1 MSAARRPAGLA
12 ALLTLTLAPIA
23 GACLWDADTLWQ
35 ERQRFPGTLEL
46 IVGKFARHSDPFYEH
61 RVADRRSKLRLHDAG
76 ETTLTDKRR
85 AALYDDLAVA
95 LDKLGRREEA
105 LAALDE
111 KAAALPNVGRYETA
125 ANRGTVLIH
134 AGRLEAGL
142 AEIERALEI
151 NPDAHFGRERIQ
163 KLLVDYLIERRGE
176 AGDAPYPLAPPASDR
191 RGFAAFLHEH
201 DVTAEAG
208 RQGVEG
214 MLRFGD
220 YRNPVLLEA
229 LGDLL
234 MAEQATSNVP
244 EPDAARLLAA
254 RAYLAAGRSAPD
266 AAAAYREL
274 AAAALA
280 MQRIDGKDAT
290 VAQVADALDREFA
303 ETDEWYKKVE
313 ADEAL
318 WIESSP
324 DPDAR
329 FRQKYGVA
337 VLKVGDLTSRP
348 AHIQEQWSADARHWP
363 LDAAIGVGGAL
374 TLAGIWAL
382 VAYRRRSPNGWERG

>member
-1 MSAARRPAGLA
+1 MPAARRPAGPA
-12 ALLTLTLAPIA
+12 ALLTLLLAPVA
-23 GACLWDADTLWQ
+23 GADLWDTDTLRQ
-35 ERQRFPGTLEL
+35 ERRRFPGTLEL

-61 RVADRRSKLRLHDAG
+61 RVANRRSKLRLHAAG
-76 ETTLTDKRR
+76 ETNLSEAAR

-95 LDKLGRREEA
+95 LDKLGRREDA
-105 LAALDE
+105 LDVLDE
-111 KAAALPNVGRYETA
+111 KAAAMPDVGEYETA

-134 AGRLEAGL
+134 AGRLEEGL
-142 AEIERALEI
+142 REIERALAI

-163 KLLVDYLIERRGE
+163 KLLVAYLIERRGE
-176 AGDAPYPLAPPASDR
+176 AGDAPYPLAPEEPGR
-191 RGFAAFLHEH
+191 RGFAAFLKERG
-201 DVTAEAG
+201 VTAEAG
-208 RQGVEG
+208 RKGVEG

-234 MAEQATSNVP
+234 MADRGTHDENPA
-244 EPDAARLLAA
+244 AARLLAT

-266 AAAAYREL
+266 AAEAYRKL
-274 AAAALA
+274 AENSLA
-280 MQRIDGKDAT
+280 MQQIGGKDAS
-290 VAQVADALDREFA
+290 VEQVADALDREFA
-303 ETDEWYKKVE
+303 ETETWFEKVKE
-313 ADEAL
+313 DEAL
-318 WIESSP
+318 WVESSS

-348 AHIQEQWSADARHWP
+348 AHIQEQWSADERHWP
-363 LDAAIGVGGAL
+363 LDAAVGVGGAL

-382 VAYRRRSPNGWERG
+382 IAYRRRTPNGWERG